1 MDILTLVE
9 AINKY
14 GFEVVIA
21 AIFLGIYLR
30 NEYKRSKRAEE
41 ESKKRTEDFNN
52 TIDKLFQKLENSN
65 HLTLEQESLQAT
77 IEQKIDNILEK
88 LRDKTNAGRALL
100 IRYHNGGKDLAGNSF
115 LRFSC
120 TNEKVSTG
128 ITSAL
133 TELRNQFRSLI
144 GPLYDHLKD
153 HEYYGFENV
162 ISIKEEGHITMYEFF
177 KSRNVVSS
185 SAMAVRTKKGYNL
198 GFVAIE
204 YLAEHRKEE
213 EVKQALEEARDEIE
227 VLLSLKSGG

>member
-1 MDILTLVE
+1 MDILTLAE
-9 AINKY
+9 IINKY

-30 NEYKRSKRAEE
+30 NEHKRSKKADE
-41 ESKKRTEDFNN
+41 ESRKRTEDFNK
-52 TIDKLFQKLENSN
+52 TIDKFFHKLENSN
-65 HLTLEQESLQAT
+65 HLTLEQESLQAS
-77 IEQKIDNILEK
+77 IEQKIDHVLEK
-88 LRDKTNAGRALL
+88 LRDKTDAGRALL

-133 TELRNQFRSLI
+133 PELRNQFRSLI

-153 HEYYGFENV
+153 HQCYGFENV

-177 KSRNVVSS
+177 KSRNIVSS
-185 SAMAVRTKKGYNL
+185 CAMAVRTKKGYNL

-204 YLAEHRKEE
+204 YLAEHKKEE